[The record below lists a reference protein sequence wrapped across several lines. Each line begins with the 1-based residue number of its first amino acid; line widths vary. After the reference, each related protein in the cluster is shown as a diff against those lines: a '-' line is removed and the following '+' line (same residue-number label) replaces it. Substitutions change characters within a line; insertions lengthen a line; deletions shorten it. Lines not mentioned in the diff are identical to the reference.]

1 MALRMTFDLPDPA
14 ATDRLA
20 EALASALGPGDTVL
34 LEGPIGAGKSHLS
47 RALIRS
53 RLGNPDEDVPSPS
66 FTLVQTYPADPPI
79 WHADLYR
86 LSHPDE
92 VLELGLDEAFGGAIC
107 LVEWPDR
114 LGAAAPKDAI
124 RLRLSLH
131 GEGRRAQIDLPDRPR
146 LIAAL
151 RTLAGEDF
159 LRRTGWQG
167 AERQALAGDAS
178 ARRFLRLRRGAETAV
193 LLDNP
198 PGLPDRVPEFVAI
211 ARLLRGLG
219 LSAPEILSVEP
230 EAGFVLMEDL
240 GDVLMSHRL
249 ARAPEEERTL
259 YALATDVLA
268 VLQAG
273 PVPAGLPD
281 LTLADWAEAAML
293 CLSFYTRGATGQ
305 SPDPAPLRAAL
316 TEALARLGDGPKV
329 LIHRDYFA
337 GNILLLNR
345 PGVRAAGLLDFQLA
359 QSGQRVYDLVSLLQ
373 DARRDLGPGIEE
385 AMKARFAAAVGAAEG
400 FEAAYAVW
408 GVQRALRI
416 LGIFARLCLVEGR
429 SGYLR
434 HLPRVRAQLDRNL
447 AHPGLAGLK
456 RLCDRLIP
464 AADAAALARLEA
476 QCGHFR

>member
-20 EALASALGPGDTVL
+20 EALARALGPGDTVL

-47 RALIRS
+47 RTLIRA

-86 LSHPDE
+86 LTHPDE
-92 VLELGLDEAFGGAIC
+92 VLELGLEDAFDHAIC

-124 RLRLSLH
+124 RLRLSYQ
-131 GEGRRAQIDLPDRPR
+131 GEGRRAEIDVADHPR

-151 RTLAGEDF
+151 RALAGEEF

-178 ARRFLRLRRGAETAV
+178 ARRFLRLRRGDETAV

-198 PGLPDRVPEFVAI
+198 PGLPDRVPEFVAV
-211 ARLLRGLG
+211 ARHLRGLG
-219 LSAPEILSVEP
+219 LSAPEILDVEP

-240 GDVLMSHRL
+240 GDALMADRL
-249 ARAPEEERTL
+249 ARAPEEEMTL
-259 YALATDVLA
+259 YTLATDVLP

-281 LTLADWAEAAML
+281 LTPADWAEAAML
-293 CLSFYTRGATGQ
+293 SLRFYTLGVTGQ
-305 SPDPAPLRAAL
+305 SPDPAPLRTAL
-316 TEALARLGDGPKV
+316 AEALVRLGDGPKV

-337 GNILLLNR
+337 GNILLLDR

-373 DARRDLGPGIEE
+373 DARRDLGPGVEE
-385 AMKARFAAAVGAAEG
+385 AMKARFAAAVGAPEG
-400 FEAAYAVW
+400 FEAAYAIW
-408 GVQRALRI
+408 GAQRALRI
-416 LGIFARLCLVEGR
+416 LGIFARLCLVEGKA
-429 SGYLR
+429 GYLR
-434 HLPRVRAQLDRNL
+434 HLPRVRVQLDRNL

-456 RLCDRLIP
+456 RLCDGLIP
-464 AADAAALARLEA
+464 TADAAALARLEA

>member
-20 EALASALGPGDTVL
+20 EALAGALGPGDTLL

-47 RALIRS
+47 RALIRA
-53 RLGNPDEDVPSPS
+53 RLGSPNEDVPSPS

-92 VLELGLDEAFGGAIC
+92 VLELGLDEAFGSAIC

-114 LGAAAPKDAI
+114 LGAATPKDAI
-124 RLRLSLH
+124 RLRLSH
-131 GEGRRAQIDLPDRPR
+131 QGEGRRAEIDLPGRPR
-146 LIAAL
+146 MIAAL
-151 RTLAGEDF
+151 RALAGEDF

-167 AERQALAGDAS
+167 AERQTLAGDAS

-198 PGLPDRVPEFVAI
+198 PGLPDRVPEFVTV
-211 ARLLRGLG
+211 ARHLRGLG
-219 LSAPEILSVEP
+219 LSAPEILAVDA

-240 GDVLMSHRL
+240 GDALMAERL
-249 ARAPEEERTL
+249 ARAPAEEMAL
-259 YALATDVLA
+259 YTLATDVLP
-268 VLQAG
+268 VLQVG
-273 PVPAGLPD
+273 PVPPGLPD
-281 LTLADWAEAAML
+281 LTLTDWAEAAML
-293 CLSFYTRGATGQ
+293 GLAFYTRGITGQ
-305 SPDPAPLRAAL
+305 SPDPAPLRTAL
-316 TEALARLGDGPKV
+316 AEALGRLGDGPKV

-337 GNILLLNR
+337 GNILLLDR

-359 QSGQRVYDLVSLLQ
+359 QAGARVYDFVSLLQ
-373 DARRDLGPGIEE
+373 DARRDLGPGVED
-385 AMKARFAAAVGAAEG
+385 AMKARFAAATGQGAG
-400 FEAAYAVW
+400 FEGAYAVW

-416 LGIFARLCLVEGR
+416 LGVFARLCLVEGKA
-429 SGYLR
+429 GYLR

-447 AHPGLAGLK
+447 THPGLAGLK
-456 RLCDRLIP
+456 RLCDGLIP
-464 AADAAALARLEA
+464 PADAAALSRLEA